1 MASTVIACRLGV
13 PRFDRQNGQDG
24 TLNTWT
30 DFLIRTS
37 VARMFTFLLESIAK

>member
-1 MASTVIACRLGV
+1 MALPVIACRLGV

-37 VARMFTFLLESIAK
+37 LARMVFFFS